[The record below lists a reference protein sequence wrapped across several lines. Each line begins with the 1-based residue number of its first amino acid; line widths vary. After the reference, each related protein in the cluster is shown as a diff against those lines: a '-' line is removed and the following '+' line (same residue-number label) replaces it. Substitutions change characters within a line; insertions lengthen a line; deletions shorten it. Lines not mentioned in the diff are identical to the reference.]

1 MVFIP
6 VVPHRPV
13 PASPRALDLARR
25 LKDEVEKFERQYP
38 GTSREDLRA
47 AAAMAIGDDT
57 PAKVPPRRAIAAAGA
72 GIIAALGGLGVMM
85 TVSQRE
91 GGFSGFPAAAVG
103 IAVACLAVIVSAIL
117 RSRRQG

>member
-13 PASPRALDLARR
+13 EHSPRALDLARR
-25 LKDEVEKFERQYP
+25 LKEEVDKFERQYP

-47 AAAMAIGDDT
+47 AAAIAIGDDS
-57 PAKVPPRRAIAAAGA
+57 PAKVPPRRAIAAAVA
-72 GIIAALGGLGVMM
+72 GIIAALGGLGVVMEA
-85 TVSQRE
+85 SQQ
-91 GGFSGFPAAAVG
+91 GGGAPALPVVAVAVMVACVG
-103 IAVACLAVIVSAIL
+103 IIVAVVL

>member
-6 VVPHRPV
+6 VVPHRPT
-13 PASPRALDLARR
+13 PTSPRALDLARR

-47 AAAMAIGDDT
+47 AAAIAIGDDS
-57 PAKVPPRRAIAAAGA
+57 PAKVPPRRAIAAAVT
-72 GIIAALGGLGVMM
+72 GIIAALGGLGLV
-85 TVSQRE
+85 VEASERA
-91 GGFSGFPAAAVG
+91 GGTPAVPV
-103 IAVACLAVIVSAIL
+103 IAVAIGVACAAIILAAVV